1 MSDTDKKPVHTWDKV
16 NNWKLEL
23 ETLKIIIS
31 KTELVE
37 TTKWGGPVFTLN
49 GKNVI
54 GILGFKNYF
63 AIWFYKGVLLKDE
76 SKVLINAQEG
86 ITKSLRQWRFTSKN
100 EIDETLLL
108 TYISEA
114 IAIEKTEN

>member
-1 MSDTDKKPVHTWDKV
+1 LETDKKSVPKWNKV
-16 NNWKLEL
+16 NNWELEL
-23 ETLKIIIS
+23 EILKSIIS

-63 AIWFYKGVLLKDE
+63 AIWFYKGVSLKDE
-76 SKVLINAQEG
+76 SNVLINAQEG
-86 ITKSLRQWRFTSKN
+86 ITKSLRQWRFTAKD
-100 EIDETLLL
+100 EIDEILLL
-108 TYISEA
+108 DYISEA
-114 IAIEKTEN
+114 IALEKSGN